1 MDKIEETT
9 EESQPEVEP
18 KLEEEFHL
26 DENVTP
32 TFEEETNQGMEVEEE
47 SR

>member
-1 MDKIEETT
+1 MDKIEETS
-9 EESQPEVEP
+9 EEVLPERDP
-18 KLEEEFHL
+18 KLEEEFYL